1 MSRGYPAG
9 PANTAQIALDST
21 TPASAQAAGSVETL
35 HALVMA
41 HGILTGAFLT
51 LACLAG
57 VRAVLYRARTYAW
70 LTLAAGAALFLQF
83 TLAHPAVAGRL
94 PVRWLLAPAAETL
107 AGVALATAATGLIC
121 SVAARNPALHAN
133 ARVAAVVA
141 MGIIAL
147 NACAL
152 WLPHTATQLALLLA
166 AGACASLALF
176 SLRLRD
182 VTPLATPLGFTALA
196 ACAQL
201 LLRLDGVAMLLPQP
215 AAAQWPHSKVEPE
228 YLASALANLGA
239 LGLWLRYLGGERP
252 SLPSPDPEPAATHA
266 TPPYDP
272 AAETGAETAP
282 ARDPK
287 QERLKDQASRT
298 IETLGYLAHDLRAP
312 LATIMGYVRLMRGNK
327 APARPDYLDA
337 IERSVDYQLLLID
350 DVLDYTKAELAPL
363 YLQPRDT
370 DLPALLDAIAS
381 YARAL
386 VHSGRHQFAL
396 EAPELLPARVEVDGK
411 RLQQVLLN
419 LLSNAVKYSSQ
430 GTVRLLV
437 QAEKIPDMPR
447 WRMRFGVRDEGIG
460 IEPADQDRIF
470 DAFTQL
476 EQTQGGAGLGLLIS
490 ERIVES
496 MGGTLAVDSAP
507 GKGSEFSFAIELR
520 ETDGT
525 LVASIAGTGPL
536 DDSDASLAR
545 ISLPPVAA
553 RLELAMLVRDGRLT
567 DIEEWLSQA
576 ERAQPDYNH
585 YYGEIRAALQ
595 ALDLARLERLALGE
609 PRDEPP
615 AQPQDG
621 NA

>member
-1 MSRGYPAG
+1 MRRGNPAEQ
-9 PANTAQIALDST
+9 ASTAQIALDSA
-21 TPASAQAAGSVETL
+21 TPASAQAAGSLETL
-35 HALVMA
+35 HALTMA
-41 HGILTGAFLT
+41 HGILTGALLT

-57 VRAVLYRARTYAW
+57 VRGVLYRSRTYAW
-70 LTLAAGAALFLQF
+70 LTLAAGAALCLQF

-107 AGVALATAATGLIC
+107 AGATLATAATGLIC
-121 SVAARNPALHAN
+121 SVAARNPEVYAN
-133 ARVAAVVA
+133 VRAAAVAA

-147 NACAL
+147 NASAL
-152 WLPHTATQLALLLA
+152 WLPHTAAQLALLLG
-166 AGACASLALF
+166 AGVCASLALF

-215 AAAQWPHSKVEPE
+215 GGAQWPHSNVDPE

-239 LGLWLRYLGGERP
+239 LGLWLRYLDGERP
-252 SLPSPDPEPAATHA
+252 PLPPTRPEPAATHA
-266 TPPYDP
+266 APPYHP
-272 AAETGAETAP
+272 AVEPGP
-282 ARDPK
+282 ALGSAQEHPK
-287 QERLKDQASRT
+287 DRATRT

-312 LATIMGYVRLMRGNK
+312 LATIMGYVRLMRGNNSQ
-327 APARPDYLDA
+327 ARPDYLDA
-337 IERSVDYQLLLID
+337 IERAVDYQLLLID

-370 DLPALLDAIAS
+370 ALPALLDTIAA

-386 VHSGRHQFAL
+386 VHSGRHQFTF
-396 EAPELLPARVEVDGK
+396 EAPERLPARVEVDGK

-419 LLSNAVKYSSQ
+419 LLSNAVKYTPK
-430 GTVRLLV
+430 GRVCLLV
-437 QAEKIPDMPR
+437 QAEKMRDMPR
-447 WRMRFGVRDEGIG
+447 WRVRFGVKDDGIG
-460 IEPADQDRIF
+460 IEPDDQDRIF

-476 EQTQGGAGLGLLIS
+476 EQTHGGTGLGLLIS

-496 MGGTLAVDSAP
+496 MGGTLAVVSAP
-507 GKGSEFSFAIELR
+507 GKGSEFSFEIELP

-525 LVASIAGTGPL
+525 LVAPVPGPDTL
-536 DDSDASLAR
+536 VDSDTSLAR
-545 ISLPPVAA
+545 INLPPVAT

-567 DIEEWLSQA
+567 DIEEWLSRGEQA
-576 ERAQPDYNH
+576 HPDAQH

-595 ALDLARLERLALGE
+595 ALDLTRLERLALGE
-609 PRDEPP
+609 AKDEPP
-615 AQPQDG
+615 AQSQG
-621 NA
+621 GHT